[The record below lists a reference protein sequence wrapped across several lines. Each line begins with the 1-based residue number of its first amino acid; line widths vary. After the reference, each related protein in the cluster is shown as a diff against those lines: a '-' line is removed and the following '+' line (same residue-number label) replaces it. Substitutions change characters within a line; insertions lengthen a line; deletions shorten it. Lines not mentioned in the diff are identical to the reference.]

1 MEYKDLDGQVEATFV
16 LSPLLA
22 RIPQPQ
28 VPESDFLDPDCEMI
42 FLVCGRDMISVKNDI
57 FSP

>member
-28 VPESDFLDPDCEMI
+28 VPENVIFYPRYLRVKLI
-42 FLVCGRDMISVKNDI
+42 FLVPDI
-57 FSP
+57 